1 MVLARAGVPAEI
13 VSMPL
18 AGAAAPVTL
27 LGAVTQHAAECL
39 AGITIH
45 QLAHAGSP
53 IVWGGAPAI
62 FDMRKGG
69 TPFGAVETAMID
81 SSYAQVGKY
90 LNVPTHAYM
99 GATDSKRL
107 DMQAGIE
114 SGVTSMI
121 GALSGINMISGS
133 GMLDSLLCHSAEKLV
148 IDAEGIA
155 MAQRM
160 LQGMK
165 IHTETLAT
173 GFYEGVNFKGGDFL
187 KQKITMQLFQK
198 EQNMPG
204 AIIDR
209 DFIRGWKASGSLDMF
224 DRAKVRVTE
233 LLASYRRPE
242 LDPDQVS
249 RLHAFVL
256 DLSKQAGVETLPI
269 IEDYEPA

>member
-1 MVLARAGVPAEI
+1 
-13 VSMPL
+13 
-18 AGAAAPVTL
+18 
-27 LGAVTQHAAECL
+27 
-39 AGITIH
+39 
-45 QLAHAGSP
+45 
-53 IVWGGAPAI
+53 
-62 FDMRKGG
+62 
-69 TPFGAVETAMID
+69 
-81 SSYAQVGKY
+81 
-90 LNVPTHAYM
+90 
-99 GATDSKRL
+99 
-107 DMQAGIE
+107 
-114 SGVTSMI
+114 
-121 GALSGINMISGS
+121 
-133 GMLDSLLCHSAEKLV
+133 MLDSLLCHSAEKLV

-198 EQNMPG
+198 EQNIPG

-209 DFIRGWKASGSLDMF
+209 DSIRGWKAGGSLDMF
-224 DRAKVRVTE
+224 DRAKVRVME

-269 IEDYEPA
+269 IEDFEPA